1 MKQRQELS
9 SPGLLK
15 IARSHFTDCVKDV
28 RSHPQIDFK
37 VQDALMSGLAIF
49 SFKYP
54 SLLQFDLATRSET
67 PVAHNLRTLYSVQN
81 PMSDTQIREII
92 DPLNPREIRDVYKKV
107 FTAVQRG
114 KLLEQFIYMNDSYLV
129 ALDGTSHFSS
139 KTVHCERCCQK
150 KHRDGSITYHH
161 QMLSGVLVHPQKKAV
176 IPFAPEPILKQ
187 DGRKKNDCE
196 RNAAERFLED
206 LRREH
211 PHLKLIVTE
220 DGLGSNA
227 PPIDTLKRHNMN
239 FILGCK
245 PGDNTALF
253 AFLEGSEKIGAV
265 SHIGIQDGELI
276 HRFRWMHSVPL
287 NDSRSDCVVNFIE
300 YWEIKDGQ

>member
-1 MKQRQELS
+1 
-9 SPGLLK
+9 
-15 IARSHFTDCVKDV
+15 
-28 RSHPQIDFK
+28 
-37 VQDALMSGLAIF
+37 
-49 SFKYP
+49 
-54 SLLQFDLATRSET
+54 
-67 PVAHNLRTLYSVQN
+67 
-81 PMSDTQIREII
+81 
-92 DPLNPREIRDVYKKV
+92 
-107 FTAVQRG
+107 
-114 KLLEQFIYMNDSYLV
+114 
-129 ALDGTSHFSS
+129 
-139 KTVHCERCCQK
+139 
-150 KHRDGSITYHH
+150 
-161 QMLSGVLVHPQKKAV
+161 MLSGVLVHPQKKAV

-187 DGRKKNDCE
+187 DGRTKNDCE

-245 PGDNTALF
+245 PGDHTALF

-300 YWEIKDGQ
+300 YWEIKDGKEVRHFSWVTDLTVDASTLIPIMRAARARWEIENATFNTLKNGGYAFEHNFGHGYENLSVNFALLMMLAFFIDQVLELACLFFQKARQRLKRKMYLWQEMQGYITLLKFKDWEEFMNALAYGVATEYKILLNPL